1 MSDVIKG
8 TVKWFNDAKGFGFIE
23 HEKGDVFV
31 HFSAIESAGFKTL
44 KNGEEV
50 QYELEDGD
58 KGLHAKKVIRLNP
71 PKDLASQIEIERSG
85 PATAPS
91 AQQMPA
97 TNDDSAN
104 QDDTLEAVSAS
115 VAAQS
120 LSASSKSKSS

>member
-1 MSDVIKG
+1 MSEVIKG

-23 HEKGDVFV
+23 HERGDVFV

-71 PKDLASQIEIERSG
+71 PKDLVSQIEIERTG
-85 PATAPS
+85 PS
-91 AQQMPA
+91 AQSTESINDPA
-97 TNDDSAN
+97 QAN
-104 QDDTLEAVSAS
+104 ETLETVTSAKVSTQAG
-115 VAAQS
+115 AAN
-120 LSASSKSKSS
+120 LKSKSS